1 MDFDENNESDYG
13 YYQLQH
19 KECLHQTLHQVV
31 VNRPGQE
38 NNDRDE
44 DDEDDED
51 DGNGNVDSW
60 IPTGET
66 ISVMLIGFSR
76 TSTAMSFV
84 SAVLEY
90 SGWMKILKS

>member
-1 MDFDENNESDYG
+1 M
-13 YYQLQH
+13 
-19 KECLHQTLHQVV
+19 

-44 DDEDDED
+44 DDEDDD
-51 DGNGNVDSW
+51 NGNVDSW

>member
-1 MDFDENNESDYG
+1 M
-13 YYQLQH
+13 
-19 KECLHQTLHQVV
+19 

-51 DGNGNVDSW
+51 DNVDSW

>member
-1 MDFDENNESDYG
+1 M
-13 YYQLQH
+13 
-19 KECLHQTLHQVV
+19 

-90 SGWMKILKS
+90 SGWMKILKSWFEYLNALVLKYLNSQGGGKYSKETFG